1 MIAAINSCIP
11 WFHSRSTVC
20 LPEYVSDESS
30 TMGGYQENDSNKV
43 KKKKCRQKKDKARA
57 TIGLLEDSQLIY
69 LHKCKNG
76 KAII

>member
-1 MIAAINSCIP
+1 
-11 WFHSRSTVC
+11 
-20 LPEYVSDESS
+20 
-30 TMGGYQENDSNKV
+30 MGDYQENDSNKG
-43 KKKKCRQKKDKARA
+43 KKEKCGQKKDKARA